1 MEVTRKKIIDSIKYV
16 VDNSEYVS
24 INYDNIKNS
33 LPLLNGDNKKAW
45 LHDFIDIDKY
55 TDKEKIIFLILCESM
70 NFCFWDSPIKWKIE
84 YKNNYYSGSF
94 GVFYALSKA
103 LNNGKLILDEKKL
116 KEISMDDLDDIFKGT
131 TTIPL
136 LKERYNIFKS
146 VVDEISKIDDLC
158 SIFNVNS
165 DIDLLNVVVN
175 HFSNFRDI
183 SIYKEHEIY
192 FFKRANLLVT
202 DLILNIDFINKR
214 VDNFDNLVGCADYKI
229 PQVLREMGILC
240 YSDSLKNLI
249 DNKIPIEHDSLEEIE
264 IRANMLYA
272 MEIIKDELKKSGKKM
287 NASSIDN
294 ALWLVSKRDDF
305 KSNPHHL
312 TKTIYY

>member
-1 MEVTRKKIIDSIKYV
+1 MEVTKKKIIDSIKYV

-24 INYDNIKNS
+24 INYENIKNS
-33 LPLLNGDNKKAW
+33 LPLLNGSNKEAW
-45 LHDFIDIDKY
+45 LHDFIDVNKY
-55 TDKEKIIFLILCESM
+55 NDKEKIIFLILCESM
-70 NFCFWDSPIKWKIE
+70 NFCFWDSPIKWKVE
-84 YKNNYYSGSF
+84 YNDKYYSGSF

-103 LNNGKLILDEKKL
+103 LHNGNLILDVEKL
-116 KEISMDDLDDIFKGT
+116 KEISIDDLNNIFKGT

-136 LKERYNIFKS
+136 LEERYNIFKQ
-146 VVDEISKIDDLC
+146 VVDEISGIDDLC
-158 SIFNVNS
+158 SIFNVDS

-175 HFSNFRDI
+175 HFSNFKDI
-183 SIYKEHEIY
+183 SIYKGHEVY

-214 VDNFDNLVGCADYKI
+214 ISNFDNLFGCADYKI
-229 PQVLREMGILC
+229 PQVLRELGILN

-249 DNKIPIEHDSLEEIE
+249 DSKTPIPHDGLEEIE

-272 MEIIKDELKKSGKKM
+272 MEIIKDELDKSGKKM
-287 NASSIDN
+287 NSSSIDN
-294 ALWLVSKRDDF
+294 ALWLISKKDDF

-312 TKTIYY
+312 TRTIYY